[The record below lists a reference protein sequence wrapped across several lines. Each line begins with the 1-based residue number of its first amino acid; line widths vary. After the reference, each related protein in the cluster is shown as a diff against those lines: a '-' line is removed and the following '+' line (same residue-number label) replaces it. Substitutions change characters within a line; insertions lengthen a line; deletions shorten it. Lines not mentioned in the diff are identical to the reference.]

1 MDWEAE
7 SAKYMEEYSKEMD
20 EKDEKKEWDS
30 GRDSRRRHARTMEF
44 VLVEDDD

>member
-1 MDWEAE
+1 MLADG
-7 SAKYMEEYSKEMD
+7 KI
-20 EKDEKKEWDS
+20 EWDS